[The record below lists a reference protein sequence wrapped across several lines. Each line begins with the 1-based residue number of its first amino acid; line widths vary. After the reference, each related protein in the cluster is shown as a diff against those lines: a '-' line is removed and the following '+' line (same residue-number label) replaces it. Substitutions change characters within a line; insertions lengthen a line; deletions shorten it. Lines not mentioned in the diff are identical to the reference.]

1 MLYGTTYQ
9 HKRPSQ
15 KLKNSERLRAILRAI
30 LRASQCNLLIF
41 NKHFARKNMKIT
53 SNYERIYERTR
64 KKENIFGSIN
74 DQKSFD
80 EGQEESGNKEVIVIR
95 QN

>member
-1 MLYGTTYQ
+1 MWVAAIVVIGKLILVRKDKCFGTTYQ

-41 NKHFARKNMKIT
+41 NKYFARKNMKIT
-53 SNYERIYERTR
+53 SN
-64 KKENIFGSIN
+64 
-74 DQKSFD
+74 
-80 EGQEESGNKEVIVIR
+80 
-95 QN
+95 